1 MFPPPGYVGGTQ
13 LCNSCAMDIDR
24 RQRIFGLALPI
35 IGGMVSQNLLNI
47 VDTAMVGFLGDAALA
62 AVGLGGFVVF
72 MCQALILG
80 ISTGVQTSAAR
91 RKGEGRVDRAA
102 AILNTAL
109 VLVLLVA
116 PLMSLVLIQLAE
128 PVYPYLNS
136 DPAVIERGVPYVE
149 WRLGAIVF
157 VGMNFA
163 FRGYWNALDLS
174 RIYMTTLIFMHAS
187 NIVLNY
193 VLIFG
198 NFGAPALGVTGAGMA
213 SAISMAIGTAIY
225 VFLGSRHILKSRFLR
240 GLATRS
246 ETISLIRISVPAGLQ
261 QLFFAAGLTA
271 MFWIIGRIGTPELA
285 AANVLVTVLLFA
297 ILPGLGM
304 GLACATLVGQALGKR
319 DPENAYQWA
328 FDVAK
333 VTVVLLSILGL
344 PMWLVPDLV
353 SSIFIHEDSTRA
365 LARWPMRIM
374 GLTMPIEAVG
384 FAFMHGLLG
393 AGDARRVMRISIGT
407 QWLLFLPLAF
417 LIGPF
422 LGYGLLGVWVWQG
435 VTRALQAWLFLTMW
449 RGRKWQQIE
458 V

>member
-1 MFPPPGYVGGTQ
+1 
-13 LCNSCAMDIDR
+13 MDAER

-47 VDTAMVGFLGDAALA
+47 VDTAMVGFLGDPALA

-80 ISTGVQTSAAR
+80 ISTGVQASAAR
-91 RKGEGRVDRAA
+91 RRGEGREDRAA
-102 AILNTAL
+102 AILNSALLL
-109 VLVLLVA
+109 VLFVA
-116 PLMSLVLIQLAE
+116 PIMSLVLIQLAE

-149 WRLGAIVF
+149 WRLAAIVF

-174 RIYMTTLIFMHAS
+174 RIYMTTLIFMHGS

-193 VLIFG
+193 ALIFG
-198 NFGAPALGVTGAGMA
+198 NFGAPRLEVTGAGMA
-213 SAISMAIGTAIY
+213 SAISMVIGTAIY
-225 VFLGSRHILKSRFLR
+225 FFLGFRHVARGHFLR
-240 GLATRS
+240 RLASRR
-246 ETISLIRISVPAGLQ
+246 ETVSLVRISIPAGLQ
-261 QLFFAAGLTA
+261 QLFFAAGLVA
-271 MFWIIGRIGTPELA
+271 MFWIIGRISTPSLA

-319 DPENAYQWA
+319 DADDAYQWG
-328 FDVAK
+328 FDVARL
-333 VTVVLLSILGL
+333 TVVLLAVLGL

-353 SSIFIHEDSTRA
+353 SSIFIHEESTRE

-374 GLTMPIEAVG
+374 GLTMPIEAIG

-393 AGDARRVMRISIGT
+393 AGDARRVMGISVGT
-407 QWLLFLPLAF
+407 QWLLFLPLAYVV
-417 LIGPF
+417 GPM
-422 LGYGLLGVWVWQG
+422 LGYGLLGVWLWQG
-435 VTRALQAWLFLTMW
+435 VTRSVQAWLFLTLW
-449 RGRKWQQIE
+449 RGRRWQQIE
-458 V
+458 L

>member
-1 MFPPPGYVGGTQ
+1 
-13 LCNSCAMDIDR
+13 MDLAR
-24 RQRIFGLALPI
+24 RNRIFGLALPI

-91 RKGEGRVDRAA
+91 RKGEGNPERAA
-102 AILNTAL
+102 AILNAAL
-109 VLVLLVA
+109 VLVLIVA
-116 PLMSLVLIQLAE
+116 PVFSLVLIQLAE
-128 PVYPYLNS
+128 PVYPFLNS

-174 RIYMTTLIFMHAS
+174 RLYMTTLIFMHAT

-213 SAISMAIGTAIY
+213 SAISMAVGTLIY
-225 VFLGSRHILKSRFLR
+225 FYLGVKHVGKDGFLR
-240 GLATRS
+240 CMATRA
-246 ETISLIRISVPAGLQ
+246 ETISLVRISIPSGLQ
-261 QLFFAAGLTA
+261 QLFFAAGLVA

-285 AANVLVTVLLFA
+285 AANVLITVLLFA
-297 ILPGLGM
+297 ILPGLGL

-319 DPENAYQWA
+319 DPEDAYQWA
-328 FDVAK
+328 WDVAK
-333 VTVVLLSILGL
+333 VTVILLTVLGL

-353 SSIFIHEDSTRA
+353 SSVFIHDESTRE

-374 GLTMPIEAVG
+374 GLTMPIEAIG
-384 FAFMHGLLG
+384 FAFMHGMLG
-393 AGDARRVMRISIGT
+393 AGDARRVMYVSIGT

-417 LIGPF
+417 IIGPV
-422 LGYGLLGVWVWQG
+422 LGYGLLGVWIWQG
-435 VTRALQAWLFLTMW
+435 VTRALQSWTFFTIW
-449 RGRKWQQIE
+449 RGRNWQRIE

>member
-1 MFPPPGYVGGTQ
+1 
-13 LCNSCAMDIDR
+13 MDAER

-47 VDTAMVGFLGDAALA
+47 VDTAMVGFLGDPALA
-62 AVGLGGFVVF
+62 AVGLGGFIVF

-80 ISTGVQTSAAR
+80 VSTGVQASAAR
-91 RKGEGRVDRAA
+91 RRGEGREDRAA
-102 AILNTAL
+102 AILNSALLL
-109 VLVLLVA
+109 VLFVA
-116 PLMSLVLIQLAE
+116 PLMSLVLIQLAD

-149 WRLGAIVF
+149 WRLAAIVF

-193 VLIFG
+193 ALIFG
-198 NFGAPALGVTGAGMA
+198 NFGAPRLEVTGAGMA
-213 SAISMAIGTAIY
+213 SAISMVIGTAIY
-225 VFLGSRHILKSRFLR
+225 LFLGFRHVAKGHFLR
-240 GLATRS
+240 CLASRR
-246 ETISLIRISVPAGLQ
+246 ETASLVRISIPAGLQ
-261 QLFFAAGLTA
+261 QLFFAAGLVA
-271 MFWIIGRIGTPELA
+271 MFWIIGRISTPALA

-319 DPENAYQWA
+319 DADDAYQWG

-333 VTVVLLSILGL
+333 LTVMLLAILGL

-353 SSIFIHEDSTRA
+353 SSIFIHEESTRE

-374 GLTMPIEAVG
+374 GLTMPIEAIG

-393 AGDARRVMRISIGT
+393 AGDARRVMGISVGT
-407 QWLLFLPLAF
+407 QWLLFLPLAYV
-417 LIGPF
+417 IGPL
-422 LGYGLLGVWVWQG
+422 LGYGLLGVWLWQG
-435 VTRALQAWLFLTMW
+435 VTRGVQAWLFLSMW

-458 V
+458 L

>member
-1 MFPPPGYVGGTQ
+1 
-13 LCNSCAMDIDR
+13 MDPVR
-24 RQRIFGLALPI
+24 RNRIFGLALPI

-91 RKGEGRVDRAA
+91 RKGEGKPERAA
-102 AILNTAL
+102 AILNSALLL
-109 VLVLLVA
+109 VLIVA
-116 PLMSLVLIQLAE
+116 PLFSLVLIQLAE

-136 DPAVIERGVPYVE
+136 DPAVIERGVPYIE

-157 VGMNFA
+157 VGVNFA

-174 RIYMTTLIFMHAS
+174 RLYMTTLIIMHAC

-213 SAISMAIGTAIY
+213 SAISMGIGTLIY
-225 VFLGSRHILKSRFLR
+225 IYLGLKHVRKDGFLR
-240 GLATRS
+240 CMATRA
-246 ETISLIRISVPAGLQ
+246 ETASLVRVSIPSGLQ
-261 QLFFAAGLTA
+261 QLFFAAGLVA

-285 AANVLVTVLLFA
+285 AANVLITVLLFA
-297 ILPGLGM
+297 ILPGLGL

-319 DPENAYQWA
+319 EPEDAYQWA
-328 FDVAK
+328 WDVAK
-333 VTVVLLSILGL
+333 VTVVLLTVLGL
-344 PMWLVPDLV
+344 PMWIIPDFV
-353 SSIFIHEDSTRA
+353 SSLFIHEATTRE

-374 GLTMPIEAVG
+374 GLTMPIEAMG
-384 FAFMHGLLG
+384 FAFMHGMLG
-393 AGDARRVMRISIGT
+393 AGDARRVMFISIGT

-417 LIGPF
+417 ILGPVM
-422 LGYGLLGVWVWQG
+422 GYGLISVWIWQG
-435 VTRALQAWLFLTMW
+435 VTRALQSWMFLTRW